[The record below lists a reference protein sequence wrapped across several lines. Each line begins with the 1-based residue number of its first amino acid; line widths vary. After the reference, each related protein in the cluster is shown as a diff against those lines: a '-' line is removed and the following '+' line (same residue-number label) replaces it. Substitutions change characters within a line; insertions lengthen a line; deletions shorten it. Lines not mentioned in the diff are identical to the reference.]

1 MSTIVQWRARA
12 EQSIDRDGTRKTF
25 STRGTNTRGFLWSWI
40 DAVEHTRAFVYFV
53 FSTQPS
59 AKSERDGGTRGQEI
73 LTRRHSANDG
83 RPFIETL
90 NTTLF
95 KTPRHLCHRYV
106 ALHFLENTPAK
117 TFPPPNFY
125 NIISAEK
132 IRAGVSQNF
141 AAKNF
146 GTNED
151 CHREGVSV
159 SGEFSGM
166 ENSKPKSLRAV
177 SFDAGASRFVYPSTD
192 QQGNLRLLRKRS
204 RIRVQLFRCS
214 VRGFY
219 LRFLKSTKRYE
230 SLSRT
235 GSGNLLIE
243 SPASIRSRS
252 LLW

>member
-1 MSTIVQWRARA
+1 M
-12 EQSIDRDGTRKTF
+12 QS
-25 STRGTNTRGFLWSWI
+25 STRVRLFILYFPRSRQRKVRETVEPEARKSWHVDTLPMTGGLLSKLWIRRCSKRRGT
-40 DAVEHTRAFVYFV
+40 
-53 FSTQPS
+53 S
-59 AKSERDGGTRGQEI
+59 ATVTWRYISSKI
-73 LTRRHSANDG
+73 PRRKLS
-83 RPFIETL
+83 
-90 NTTLF
+90 
-95 KTPRHLCHRYV
+95 
-106 ALHFLENTPAK
+106 
-117 TFPPPNFY
+117 PPNFY

-204 RIRVQLFRCS
+204 RIRVQLFRYS

-219 LRFLKSTKRYE
+219 LRFLKSTKRCE

-235 GSGNLLIE
+235 GTGNLLIE